1 MARQGWENAL
11 DDDMVLAR
19 SGGGGFW
26 SGMFRWLVGLLIVGT
41 LTAGTAYYLPLH
53 RAHKALTE
61 QYGVVAK
68 RAETQE
74 AELKRLKADLASAQ
88 GERERLQAESGQQEA
103 RQKADKDR
111 DTKLRDVLA
120 TKLSGYMGKAHLNVV
135 SRSEGAAVL
144 IPPNLIRMQG
154 TEISEAGKSTLCAIT
169 KGMSAV
175 GPLSYRVGAFVA
187 RTDAAGNGPREQ
199 AASRATSAARALEEK
214 CTVPATRILSAGF
227 MQPAVSGDSALSGDV
242 LELDVALLD
251 PPR

>member
-19 SGGGGFW
+19 SSSGGF
-26 SGMFRWLVGLLIVGT
+26 FRWVIGFFIVGT
-41 LTAGTAYYLPLH
+41 LTAGAAYYLPLH

-61 QYGVVAK
+61 QYGVLTK

-74 AELKRLKADLASAQ
+74 TELKRLKADLASAQ
-88 GERERLQAESGQQEA
+88 SDRDRLEAEHGQQEA
-103 RQKADKDR
+103 RQKADKAR

-120 TKLSGYMGKAHLNVV
+120 TKLAAYTGKGHLNLVAK
-135 SRSEGAAVL
+135 SDGTAVL
-144 IPPNLIRMQG
+144 VPPTLIRLQG
-154 TEISEAGKSTLCAIT
+154 TEVSEAGKGTLCAIT
-169 KGMSAV
+169 KAMSAV
-175 GPLSYRVGAFVA
+175 GPLSYRVGVFVA

-199 AASRATSAARALEEK
+199 AAARAANAARVLEER
-214 CTVPATRILSAGF
+214 CAVPATRILAAGF
-227 MQPAVSGDSALSGDV
+227 VQPAVSGDSALAGDV

>member
-19 SGGGGFW
+19 SSSGGFW
-26 SGMFRWLVGLLIVGT
+26 SGLFRWVVALFIVGT
-41 LTAGTAYYLPLH
+41 LTAGAAYYLPLH

-61 QYGVVAK
+61 QFGALSK

-74 AELKRLKADLASAQ
+74 SELKRLKADLASAQ
-88 GERERLQAESGQQEA
+88 ADREHLESEHGQQEA
-103 RQKADKDR
+103 RQNATRDR

-120 TKLSGYMGKAHLNVV
+120 TKLAGYTGKGHLNVV
-135 SRSEGAAVL
+135 TRSEGAAVL
-144 IPPNLIRMQG
+144 VPPTLIRMQG
-154 TEISEAGKSTLCAIT
+154 AEVSESGKGTLCAIA
-169 KGMSAV
+169 KAMSAV
-175 GPLSYRVGAFVA
+175 GPLSYRVGAYVA

-199 AASRATSAARALEEK
+199 AATRAANAARALEEK
-214 CTVPATRILSAGF
+214 CAVPATRILSAGF
-227 MQPAVSGDSALSGDV
+227 VQPAVSGDSALSGDV